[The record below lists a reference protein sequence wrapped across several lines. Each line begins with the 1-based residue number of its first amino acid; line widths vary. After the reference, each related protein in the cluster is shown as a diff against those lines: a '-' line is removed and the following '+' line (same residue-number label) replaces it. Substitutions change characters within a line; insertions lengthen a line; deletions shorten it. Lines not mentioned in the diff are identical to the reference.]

1 MMMNIIITVNNKLM
15 ELEKLVAKHA
25 QTEKLVPNAS
35 DLLLVRSISARL
47 LGLLRIDLLA
57 NEISAMT
64 RVMIILQI

>member
-15 ELEKLVAKHA
+15 ELEKLVYKHA

>member
-1 MMMNIIITVNNKLM
+1 M
-15 ELEKLVAKHA
+15 ELEKLVYKHA